1 MQTNRSPL
9 LLYPPKVEV
18 SKAVG
23 LALAEDIGPLGDLTA
38 ALLPPSVQTT
48 ARIVARSSGILA
60 GTACAQETFLQI
72 DSDLSLSW
80 LVEEGEQLS
89 AGQTIAIVSGGLASM
104 CTAERV
110 ALNFLSHLSGIAT
123 HTRRFVD
130 KAAGRVAIFDTR
142 KTTPGLRSLEKAAVR
157 AGGGCSHRSGL
168 SDWVMLKDN
177 HLSVLQIPAAVQLAR
192 QHWPARKVQVECDS
206 VEQATQALDSGADAL
221 LLDNMSP
228 EAVAQVVDYAT
239 RPQAVASSQSASTP
253 PFAPPYLEASG
264 GITLDNISDYLDLG
278 LDAISSGSLV
288 GGAHA
293 LDIGLDIA

>member
-1 MQTNRSPL
+1 MQTNRSQL
-9 LLYPPKVEV
+9 SLHPPKAEV

-48 ARIVARSSGILA
+48 AQIVARSSGVLA
-60 GTACAQETFLQI
+60 GIACALETFQQI
-72 DSDLSLSW
+72 DSDLNLSW
-80 LVEEGEQLS
+80 LVEEGQQLS
-89 AGQTIAIVSGGLASM
+89 QEQTIATVSGRLASM

-110 ALNFLSHLSGIAT
+110 VLNFLSHLSGIAT

-142 KTTPGLRSLEKAAVR
+142 KTTPGLRSLEKSAVR

-177 HLSVLQIPAAVQLAR
+177 HLSALRIPDAVQLAR
-192 QHWPARKVQVECDS
+192 QLWPARKVQVECDS
-206 VEQATQALDSGADAL
+206 VEQAYEAIDSAADAL

-228 EAVAQVVDYAT
+228 EAIAKVVGYAT
-239 RPQAVASSQSASTP
+239 RPQSATRTQSPLRPHSVA
-253 PFAPPYLEASG
+253 PYLEASG

-288 GGAHA
+288 GGARA